1 MSTNKFNH
9 QNTNI
14 KNDASKWDT
23 FVEWLFTK
31 NDYPMYRGNDPTHI
45 IDQLKFIGNGISEK
59 IIPKSD
65 NWNTYGDSIKLSNK
79 FKPTIS
85 WLPIST
91 IYK

>member
-1 MSTNKFNH
+1 MNTNKFNQ

-31 NDYPMYRGNDPTHI
+31 NEYPMYRGNDPTHI

-59 IIPKSD
+59 IIPKGNNLDSD
-65 NWNTYGDSIKLSNK
+65 GNRIKLLNK
-79 FKPTIS
+79 PKPSIS
-85 WLPIST
+85 WLQIPT